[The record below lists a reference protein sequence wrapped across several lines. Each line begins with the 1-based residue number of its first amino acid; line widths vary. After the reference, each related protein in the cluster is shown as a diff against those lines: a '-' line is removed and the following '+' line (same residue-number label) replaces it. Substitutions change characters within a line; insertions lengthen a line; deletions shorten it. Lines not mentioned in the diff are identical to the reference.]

1 MPKAAYACHAFV
13 LERMAR
19 ICWVKAASRNPSLA
33 LRAGESPMN
42 SCRSH
47 LKSIF
52 PFFISVFML
61 SFFASSAWAFAP
73 DPGGEPRLPNL
84 VWITPFVVMLLCIAV
99 LPLLPHA
106 HHWWERNWTKLG
118 VALFLGLITTLY
130 YLIRPFGMLHADS
143 AGTKHLTTPGVET
156 LAVMLDQ
163 AIIDDYLPFLILLF
177 SLYVITGGILVRIGA
192 PPTPRTNAAILLIGA
207 LAASFI
213 GTTGAAMLLI
223 RPLLEVNRGRRHVA
237 HTIVFFIFLVGN
249 IGGCLTPLGDPPLF
263 LGYLRDVPFLW
274 TFKLWPEWLF
284 SIIVLL
290 LIYYFLD
297 ARFARREDRLV
308 FKPIPNRAALELNGG
323 INFLWLLGVIAAVG
337 CLTGGK
343 PFPGTTWIV
352 PPLLREGILLA
363 LSALSW
369 VTTPKGVRRANQFN
383 FNAIAEVGSIFIG
396 IFICMQ
402 VPMEILQ
409 ERGRELGLSKP
420 WEFFWATGLLS
431 SFLDN
436 APTYAVFFET
446 AGNFGGEYGPVIV
459 GVKSMNQTIPEVLLR
474 AVSLGAVL
482 MGANTYIGNG
492 PNFMIKSIA
501 EENGVK
507 MPSFF
512 VYILYSGAVLIP
524 LFVVITLIWMR

>member
-1 MPKAAYACHAFV
+1 M
-13 LERMAR
+13 
-19 ICWVKAASRNPSLA
+19 
-33 LRAGESPMN
+33 
-42 SCRSH
+42 
-47 LKSIF
+47 
-52 PFFISVFML
+52 
-61 SFFASSAWAFAP
+61 
-73 DPGGEPRLPNL
+73 
-84 VWITPFVVMLLCIAV
+84 
-99 LPLLPHA
+99 
-106 HHWWERNWTKLG
+106 
-118 VALFLGLITTLY
+118 
-130 YLIRPFGMLHADS
+130 
-143 AGTKHLTTPGVET
+143 
-156 LAVMLDQ
+156 
-163 AIIDDYLPFLILLF
+163 
-177 SLYVITGGILVRIGA
+177 
-192 PPTPRTNAAILLIGA
+192 
-207 LAASFI
+207 
-213 GTTGAAMLLI
+213 
-223 RPLLEVNRGRRHVA
+223 
-237 HTIVFFIFLVGN
+237 
-249 IGGCLTPLGDPPLF
+249 
-263 LGYLRDVPFLW
+263 
-274 TFKLWPEWLF
+274 
-284 SIIVLL
+284 
-290 LIYYFLD
+290 
-297 ARFARREDRLV
+297 
-308 FKPIPNRAALELNGG
+308 NGG